1 MFLNNY
7 SNEVYK
13 MTKIAIPIIE
23 ANGRETVPGGHFGRS
38 PTFYI
43 VNDVE
48 DESKDELLSNSSNHF
63 GGKGLPADMLEQAGV
78 KVIITTGMG
87 MRAIRLLEEKGI
99 AVYSTGIESI
109 STIIGKYKEGTLNVL
124 SEGCSDAKHA

>member
-1 MFLNNY
+1 
-7 SNEVYK
+7 

-23 ANGRETVPGGHFGRS
+23 SNGRETIPGGHFGRS

-43 VNDVE
+43 VNDID

-63 GGKGLPADMLEQAGV
+63 GGKGLPADVLEQAGV
-78 KVIITTGMG
+78 KAIITTGMG

-99 AVYSTGIESI
+99 AVYTTEMEPI
-109 STIIGKYKEGTLNVL
+109 SVILGKYKEGTLNVM
-124 SEGCSDAKHA
+124 SEGCSDAQHK